1 MLIGTSSTFRGA
13 EQSKL
18 FREFGNELY
27 KAKPPKLRRAVEFY
41 TKAIY
46 LAPNE
51 PSLQLSLAHAN
62 RAVALMA
69 LNLFQEAFDD
79 CEMAVKYS
87 YPKEN
92 ILKVL
97 FRQAGCSLELNN
109 RAMLAKVI
117 KLIENELKNHKSRG
131 FYMKICEFFVQFH
144 YCSDV

>member
-1 MLIGTSSTFRGA
+1 MFSPL
-13 EQSKL
+13 
-18 FREFGNELY
+18 
-27 KAKPPKLRRAVEFY
+27 
-41 TKAIY
+41 
-46 LAPNE
+46 
-51 PSLQLSLAHAN
+51 
-62 RAVALMA
+62 
-69 LNLFQEAFDD
+69 QEAFDD

-131 FYMKICEFFVQFH
+131 FYMKICKDTKRIISFSKYILTISFAVTEYKSKMQNVKKSSNKTNKEDQDA
-144 YCSDV
+144 SLKKNVKV

>member
-1 MLIGTSSTFRGA
+1 M
-13 EQSKL
+13 
-18 FREFGNELY
+18 
-27 KAKPPKLRRAVEFY
+27 RRAVEFY

-46 LAPNE
+46 LARDVARDNPY

-62 RAVALMA
+62 RAVALMS
-69 LNLFQEAFDD
+69 LGLFQEAFDD
-79 CEMAVKYS
+79 CELAVKNS

-117 KLIENELKNHKSRG
+117 KLIENELKNHKSSRG
-131 FYMKICEFFVQFH
+131 FYMKIREFPESHIFRLLILTSPHPPF
-144 YCSDV
+144 